1 MGQLQKNSRN
11 RRSVMRI
18 NTIAKVHQSKTAAP
32 LGTVCL
38 LYTHPLVL
46 EDYQKLLSASGFR
59 IEARQLDTSLAFD
72 LEKLDLPV
80 VQVFIVDTL
89 AITEAIQLLVAEIR
103 AGFPKSRQIVVGAK
117 LSAESAFPLFRIGVT
132 GLLTHDQAHR
142 YISRAVSR
150 VAEGGCWAPRNL
162 LASYL
167 GAIANKQLVKTV
179 PNITHRERTVLELL
193 KLNRSNR
200 EIAYDLKI
208 SESTAKFYVSK
219 LLAKFKVQS
228 RTDLIMLFSNLP

>member
-1 MGQLQKNSRN
+1 
-11 RRSVMRI
+11 
-18 NTIAKVHQSKTAAP
+18 
-32 LGTVCL
+32 
-38 LYTHPLVL
+38 
-46 EDYQKLLSASGFR
+46 
-59 IEARQLDTSLAFD
+59 
-72 LEKLDLPV
+72 
-80 VQVFIVDTL
+80 
-89 AITEAIQLLVAEIR
+89 
-103 AGFPKSRQIVVGAK
+103 
-117 LSAESAFPLFRIGVT
+117 
-132 GLLTHDQAHR
+132 
-142 YISRAVSR
+142 
-150 VAEGGCWAPRNL
+150 L